1 MCPSG
6 SKFLPSNCCF
16 IDLAL
21 KNPTYTDGLV
31 QSDHHHHHRLI
42 DEASSRNDIAEKLL
56 SKQ

>member
-6 SKFLPSNCCF
+6 SKFLPSDCCF

-21 KNPTYTDGLV
+21 KNQTHTDGLV
-31 QSDHHHHHRLI
+31 QSGHHHHRLI